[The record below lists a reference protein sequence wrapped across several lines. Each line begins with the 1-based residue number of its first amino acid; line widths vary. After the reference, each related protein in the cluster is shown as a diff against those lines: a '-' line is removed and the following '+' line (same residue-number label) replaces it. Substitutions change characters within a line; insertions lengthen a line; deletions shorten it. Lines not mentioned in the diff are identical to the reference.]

1 MGNMASSAFRESAAS
16 RDGVYEWSRQI
27 PGTQYYAVIP
37 SGREGHTFASPGM
50 GPGVLFPPPR
60 VMRGAQERRE
70 KPKNVRF

>member
-1 MGNMASSAFRESAAS
+1 MLEPDRTVGNDACLRRETA
-16 RDGVYEWSRQI
+16 
-27 PGTQYYAVIP
+27 
-37 SGREGHTFASPGM
+37 